1 MNQTAPPSSPRR
13 DELLERAYL
22 YALEHGLAD
31 LSLRPLAAAIGS
43 SPRVLLF
50 LFGSKDGL
58 IRALL
63 ARARADELTF
73 LAQARA
79 AGQADLATMVGV
91 TWQWLAAEPVRPLL
105 TLWAE
110 AYARSLAEPAGPWS
124 GFARQTVEDWL
135 ALLAAAQPPGRSGG
149 PGTPAEQ
156 TLALAVL
163 RGALL
168 DLLATGNTDRVT
180 TAVHL
185 YLRLTS
191 VNGTTSDAAPASL
204 PGPTG
209 KAPRPERKSRP
220 SHVSEHAAGDQPR
233 HKAPPH

>member
-1 MNQTAPPSSPRR
+1 MDQTALPPSPRR
-13 DELLERAYL
+13 QELLERAYL
-22 YALEHGLAD
+22 YVLEHGLAD

-58 IRALL
+58 VRALL
-63 ARARADELTF
+63 ARARADELAF

-79 AGQADLATMVGV
+79 AGQSGLAAMVGV

-124 GFARQTVEDWL
+124 GFARQTVADWL
-135 ALLAAAQPPGRSGG
+135 AVLAAGRPSG
-149 PGTPAEQ
+149 PGTSADD

-168 DLLATGNTDRVT
+168 DLLATGDTGRVT
-180 TAVHL
+180 AAIHH
-185 YLRLTS
+185 YLHLTS
-191 VNGTTSDAAPASL
+191 MGSITSDTTPAMP
-204 PGPTG
+204 PGSTG
-209 KAPRPERKSRP
+209 NRGPA
-220 SHVSEHAAGDQPR
+220 
-233 HKAPPH
+233 